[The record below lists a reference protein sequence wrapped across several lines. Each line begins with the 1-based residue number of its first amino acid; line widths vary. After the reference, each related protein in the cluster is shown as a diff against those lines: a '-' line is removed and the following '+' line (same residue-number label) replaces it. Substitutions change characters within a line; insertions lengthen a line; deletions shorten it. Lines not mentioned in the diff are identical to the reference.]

1 MSLDNAGGQNHSRT
15 WIFIALVARHLQ
27 TNLTIVK
34 GMNGCMRLRFQGG
47 LPEIRHRGQGTH
59 SQNREKRRLKG
70 KEDWDIPLSIRWLRF
85 TTNVRESKTERAEL
99 SGYRLARLR
108 LIALASR
115 LWIAFS
121 G

>member
-1 MSLDNAGGQNHSRT
+1 MDGS
-15 WIFIALVARHLQ
+15 
-27 TNLTIVK
+27 
-34 GMNGCMRLRFQGG
+34 MRLRFQGG

-59 SQNREKRRLKG
+59 SQDRGETTVERKG
-70 KEDWDIPLSIRWLRF
+70 ELGIYLLIRWLRL

-115 LWIAFS
+115 LWIAFC